1 MSKTNA
7 NTNSAT
13 IKLADVQRLMLSA
26 AAQREDRC
34 LIRPASLRGAQI
46 VKMQETLLAAGYVR
60 EVKAKGSAPVWR
72 RDNDSKSSFALK
84 LTAAGA
90 KAVAEAGTSF
100 AGEQGDGQG
109 NAPRATDD
117 ARLPGEAVAKRETAE
132 RRSERTRLQGEPRPT
147 SKIASVIELLSQAAG
162 ATLAAL
168 IAATDWLPHTTR
180 AALTGLRKRG
190 YVLTLDRGD
199 RQRGSVYR
207 IASKPD
213 RDAGKSLERA
223 VEAA

>member
-1 MSKTNA
+1 
-7 NTNSAT
+7 
-13 IKLADVQRLMLSA
+13 
-26 AAQREDRC
+26 
-34 LIRPASLRGAQI
+34 
-46 VKMQETLLAAGYVR
+46 VKMRETLLAAGYVR

-90 KAVAEAGTSF
+90 KAVAEEGTSF
-100 AGEQGDGQG
+100 AGEQGDAG
-109 NAPRATDD
+109 NDAPSANTETPP
-117 ARLPGEAVAKRETAE
+117 AGKAVAKRETAE

-207 IASKPD
+207 IVSKPD